1 MNMSREQRQEAQRR
15 SVEVRNAKR
24 NDLAEKHQAV
34 AQIVDWSEREN
45 LSKAA
50 LSATL
55 TAIQRGTNALEHVE
69 LETALDVLRT
79 AEAAR
84 IWHSLMRLELGES
97 TSNTLTASVDP
108 DALAQRLARLRGAES
123 PDPGSSST

>member
-1 MNMSREQRQEAQRR
+1 MNMSREDRQKGQQRGTETKNRQRIER
-15 SVEVRNAKR
+15 ASR
-24 NDLAEKHQAV
+24 AEIV
-34 AQIVDWSEREN
+34 DRVVDWSQREE
-45 LSKAA
+45 LSNSA

-55 TAIQRGTNALEHVE
+55 TAIQRGTAALEHVE

>member
-15 SVEVRNAKR
+15 STEVKNRNRLERAAKADIVHR
-24 NDLAEKHQAV
+24 V
-34 AQIVDWSEREN
+34 VDWSEREN
-45 LSKAA
+45 LSISALKA
-50 LSATL
+50 TV
-55 TAIQRGTNALEHVE
+55 TAIQRGTNALNDVP
-69 LETALDVLRT
+69 LETALDVLRS

-108 DALAQRLARLRGAES
+108 DALAHRLARLRGAES
-123 PDPGSSST
+123 PDSDATPT

>member
-1 MNMSREQRQEAQRR
+1 MNMSREQRQKGQQRGTETKNR
-15 SVEVRNAKR
+15 QRIERASR
-24 NDLAEKHQAV
+24 AEIV
-34 AQIVDWSEREN
+34 DRVVDWSQREE
-45 LSKAA
+45 LSNSA

-55 TAIQRGTNALEHVE
+55 TAIQRGTAALEHVE

-97 TSNTLTASVDP
+97 TSNTLTASVDH

>member
-1 MNMSREQRQEAQRR
+1 MSREQRQEAQRR

-34 AQIVDWSEREN
+34 AEIVDWSQREN
-45 LSKAA
+45 LSKSA
-50 LSATL
+50 LEATL

-97 TSNTLTASVDP
+97 TSNTLTATVDP

>member
-1 MNMSREQRQEAQRR
+1 MSREQRQKGQQRGTETKNR
-15 SVEVRNAKR
+15 QRIERASR
-24 NDLAEKHQAV
+24 AEIV
-34 AQIVDWSEREN
+34 DRVVDWSQREE
-45 LSKAA
+45 LSNSA

-55 TAIQRGTNALEHVE
+55 TAIQRGTRALEHVE

-97 TSNTLTASVDP
+97 TSNTLTATVDP

>member
-34 AQIVDWSEREN
+34 AEIVDWSQREN
-45 LSKAA
+45 LSKSA
-50 LSATL
+50 LEATL

-97 TSNTLTASVDP
+97 TSNTLTATVDP